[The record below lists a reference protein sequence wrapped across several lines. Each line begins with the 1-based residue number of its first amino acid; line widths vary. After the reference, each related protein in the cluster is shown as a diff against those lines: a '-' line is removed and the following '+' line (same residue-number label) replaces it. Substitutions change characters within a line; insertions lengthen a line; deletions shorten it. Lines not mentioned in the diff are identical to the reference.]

1 MIEICTID
9 IELYRVVS
17 PDICT
22 DRVIITEERIAHI
35 KDHHP
40 NDYER
45 FSGYFA
51 EILQVPDYIVEA
63 NRPDTA
69 SVMKRVTAC
78 GKKIQ
83 LILRLAASDLEDGYA
98 NSVITFL
105 QISERKGIKEYFT
118 DACLARIM
126 MSDIRTL

>member
-69 SVMKRVTAC
+69 FVMKRVTAC
-78 GKKIQ
+78 GKKNSTDSSSRRVRFGG
-83 LILRLAASDLEDGYA
+83 RLCEFCHHFFAD
-98 NSVITFL
+98 
-105 QISERKGIKEYFT
+105 
-118 DACLARIM
+118 
-126 MSDIRTL
+126 